1 MYQGLIWEYFPKSLN
16 IHKSGDIVFENMAS
30 YIKTLGQ
37 GWISV
42 YGKIVLPVNVKISV
56 CSESFSKANAEF

>member
-1 MYQGLIWEYFPKSLN
+1 MYQGLIWEYFQKFLN
-16 IHKSGDIVFENMAS
+16 IRKSGNIVFGNVAP

-42 YGKIVLPVNVKISV
+42 YGKIVLPVNVKIS
-56 CSESFSKANAEF
+56 NDIY